1 MVEICKSKISFL
13 CLLVDGS
20 VGIILLYYL
29 SMYNGVRVLVLL
41 CKKEADLSAE
51 GSRNISLFVS
61 MMRMFAEEGP
71 PMNMDEHSE
80 HCHRQSPSS
89 PSSQTLHL

>member
-1 MVEICKSKISFL
+1 
-13 CLLVDGS
+13 
-20 VGIILLYYL
+20 
-29 SMYNGVRVLVLL
+29 MYNGVRVLVLL

-61 MMRMFAEEGP
+61 MMRMFAEEGKGP

-80 HCHRQSPSS
+80 YNVMHNNPNTAIVSLHR
-89 PSSQTLHL
+89 LHRHRHYIYDPLLCYSAYWAY